1 MGAIREENKLAFF
14 LPEWVYRMDPMREH
28 GSSRSAGALPD
39 PKDYKYRDLCVL
51 CLPREIASAVF
62 HWGGL

>member
-28 GSSRSAGALPD
+28 GSSRSAGALPE
-39 PKDYKYRDLCVL
+39 PKDYKDRDLCVL
-51 CLPREIASAVF
+51 CVLERVERAGERSNR
-62 HWGGL
+62 L